1 MRIRES
7 ETQEITNICREEM
20 QEATR
25 RVSERLK
32 QYEERP
38 ASSNN
43 EKLEGVRKFYEDLAD
58 KNWTKADEEALKGL
72 DGKNEVDIKAMMREG
87 FRKAQLYPV
96 PNFAYLISVLTADFQ
111 MKTTG
116 THTNTDAVS
125 SDERERLAN
134 VLQKE
139 LSEAARDIAASLRL
153 SNTNTEIVREQ
164 LEIIQGNIIGRLT
177 PLV

>member
-7 ETQEITNICREEM
+7 ETQEITNICREEFE
-20 QEATR
+20 EATR

-32 QYEERP
+32 QFEERP
-38 ASSNN
+38 ASSNL
-43 EKLEGVRKFYEDLAD
+43 EQLEGVRKFYEDLAN
-58 KNWTKADEEALKGL
+58 KNWTKADEEALKEL
-72 DGKNEVDIKAMMREG
+72 DGKNESDIKAMMREG

-96 PNFAYLISVLTADFQ
+96 PNFASLINVLKADGLH
-111 MKTTG
+111 KAAG
-116 THTNTDAVS
+116 TLANTDAVS